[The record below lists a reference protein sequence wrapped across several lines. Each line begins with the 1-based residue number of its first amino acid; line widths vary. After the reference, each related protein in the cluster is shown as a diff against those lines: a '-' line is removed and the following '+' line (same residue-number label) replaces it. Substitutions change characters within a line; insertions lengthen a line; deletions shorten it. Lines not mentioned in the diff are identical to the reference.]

1 MASRS
6 AIALS
11 GPGNVESVA
20 PPGGNMLKESTADE
34 SEAQSPRDR
43 VVKEI
48 IRGLYGGT
56 FEPGQRLIEA
66 QLTEDYGVS
75 RGPVREALNRL
86 AAMGVIDLTQQRGA
100 QVRILSVDEAIDILV
115 VAQRLV
121 GLAAN
126 LAAANIDRPGA
137 RAQLDATLGDLMGFD
152 QTSSSAAYAVARDA
166 FYGAITSIAGNAE
179 LSRILPSVQIHLIRI
194 QFRAILRSVDRRR
207 HKDYLA
213 IADAIM
219 AGDARKADRLAQS
232 HIGRGVVALRTL
244 SAKND
249 AG

>member
-1 MASRS
+1 
-6 AIALS
+6 
-11 GPGNVESVA
+11 
-20 PPGGNMLKESTADE
+20 MLKESTADE